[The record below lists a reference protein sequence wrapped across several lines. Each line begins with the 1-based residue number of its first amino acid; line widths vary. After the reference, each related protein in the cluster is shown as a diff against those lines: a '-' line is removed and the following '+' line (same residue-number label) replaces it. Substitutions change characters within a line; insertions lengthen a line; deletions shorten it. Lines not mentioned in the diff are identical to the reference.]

1 MKAYKKLEI
10 EILQLEEDI
19 VTASDAVSVAE
30 DLNGFDDIFSFG
42 TFGA

>member
-10 EILQLEEDI
+10 EVLQLEEDI
-19 VTASDAVSVAE
+19 VTTSAVSVAE
-30 DLNGFDDIFSFG
+30 DLNGFDDVFSFG